1 MEWSMGQILLRL
13 QVGVPTP
20 AVDALR
26 EPLRFVMAAMVQEM
40 VGPGVPVIVAV
51 EPAEES

>member
-1 MEWSMGQILLRL
+1 MDGTLLRL

-20 AVDALR
+20 AVDELQER
-26 EPLRFVMAAMVQEM
+26 LRFVMEAMIREM
-40 VGPGVPVIVAV
+40 VGPSVPVTVSV